1 MIIIMDPNKD
11 DYITNVDRMNSNI
24 DKNLKQ
30 ALSILH
36 DTQETGIGIMM
47 ELDGQRNKINSMRQ
61 KNDKIN
67 NDISKS
73 NVVLTKMENT
83 ERLCIVM

>member
-1 MIIIMDPNKD
+1 MDPNKD
-11 DYITNVDRMNSNI
+11 EYITNVNRMNLNI

-30 ALSILH
+30 ALSMLH

-47 ELDGQRNKINSMRQ
+47 ELDGQRNKINSLRQ
-61 KNDKIN
+61 NNDKIN
-67 NDISKS
+67 SDISKS
-73 NVVLTKMENT
+73 NVVLTKMEKR

>member
-1 MIIIMDPNKD
+1 MDPNKD
-11 DYITNVDRMNSNI
+11 EYITNVNRMNLNI

-30 ALSILH
+30 ALSMLH

-61 KNDKIN
+61 KNDIIN

-73 NVVLTKMENT
+73 NVVLTKMEKR

>member
-1 MIIIMDPNKD
+1 MDPNKD
-11 DYITNVDRMNSNI
+11 EYITNVNRMNLNI

-30 ALSILH
+30 ALSMLH
-36 DTQETGIGIMM
+36 DTQETGIGIMT
-47 ELDGQRNKINSMRQ
+47 ELDSQRNKIMSMRQ

-67 NDISKS
+67 HDISKS
-73 NVVLTKMENT
+73 NVVLSNMEKR

>member
-1 MIIIMDPNKD
+1 MDPNKD
-11 DYITNVDRMNSNI
+11 EYITNVNRMNLNI

-30 ALSILH
+30 ALSMLH

-73 NVVLTKMENT
+73 NVVLTKMEKR

>member
-1 MIIIMDPNKD
+1 MDSNKD
-11 DYITNVDRMNSNI
+11 DYIKNVDRMNSNI

-30 ALSILH
+30 ALCMLH
-36 DTQETGIGIMM
+36 DTQETGIGIMT
-47 ELDGQRNKINSMRQ
+47 ELDSQRNKINSMRQ

-67 NDISKS
+67 NNISKS
-73 NVVLTKMENT
+73 NVVLTKMEKR

>member
-1 MIIIMDPNKD
+1 MDPNKD

-67 NDISKS
+67 HDISKS
-73 NVVLTKMENT
+73 NVVLTKMEKR

>member
-1 MIIIMDPNKD
+1 MDPNKD

>member
-1 MIIIMDPNKD
+1 MDPNKD
-11 DYITNVDRMNSNI
+11 DYIKNVDKMNSNI

-36 DTQETGIGIMM
+36 DTQETGIGIMT

-67 NDISKS
+67 NNISKS
-73 NVVLTKMENT
+73 NVVLTKMEKR

>member
-1 MIIIMDPNKD
+1 M
-11 DYITNVDRMNSNI
+11 VERMNSNI
-24 DKNLKQ
+24 DKNLKE
-30 ALSILH
+30 AISMLH
-36 DTQETGIGIMM
+36 DTQETGIVIMS
-47 ELDGQRNKINSMRQ
+47 ELDGQRNKINSMKQ

-73 NVVLTKMENT
+73 NVVLTKIEKR

>member
-1 MIIIMDPNKD
+1 MDPNKD
-11 DYITNVDRMNSNI
+11 EYITNVNRMNLNI

-30 ALSILH
+30 ALSMLH

-61 KNDKIN
+61 KNDIIN

-73 NVVLTKMENT
+73 NVVLTKMEKR
-83 ERLCIVM
+83 ERFCIVI

>member
-1 MIIIMDPNKD
+1 MDPNKD
-11 DYITNVDRMNSNI
+11 DYIKNVDRMNSNI

-36 DTQETGIGIMM
+36 DTQETGIGIMT
-47 ELDGQRNKINSMRQ
+47 ELDGQRNKINYMRQ

-73 NVVLTKMENT
+73 NVILTKMEKR
-83 ERLCIVM
+83 ERLCSVM

>member
-1 MIIIMDPNKD
+1 MDPNKD
-11 DYITNVDRMNSNI
+11 DYIKNVDRMNSNI

-30 ALSILH
+30 ALSMLH
-36 DTQETGIGIMM
+36 DTLETGIGIMM
-47 ELDGQRNKINSMRQ
+47 ELDGQRNKINSLRQ

-67 NDISKS
+67 SDISKS
-73 NVVLTKMENT
+73 NVVLTKMEKR

>member
-1 MIIIMDPNKD
+1 M
-11 DYITNVDRMNSNI
+11 VERMNSNI
-24 DKNLKQ
+24 DKNLKE
-30 ALSILH
+30 AITMLH
-36 DTQETGIGIMM
+36 DTQETGIVIMS
-47 ELDGQRNKINSMRQ
+47 ELDGQRNKINSMKQ

-73 NVVLTKMENT
+73 NIVLTKIEKR